1 MMKPARGAEKQEQ
14 QVFASVYAYFAYA
27 YAYAYFAFSYDNIF
41 MKMLTKKKQTVM
53 MKPARGAQKQELQ
66 KFLPDMPRIV
76 FGLMGEEFGKK
87 GDDG

>member
-1 MMKPARGAEKQEQ
+1 MKPVRGAEKQEQ
-14 QVFASVYAYFAYA
+14 QVFASVHAYFAYA
-27 YAYAYFAFSYDNIF
+27 YAYFAYSYDNIF
-41 MKMLTKKKQTVM
+41 MKMLTKKMQTVM